1 MTFLALYLA
10 GLTGAWCLTQPVP
23 GSSLLRSK
31 LARLTITLLPL
42 GFATWVAVS
51 RMEDY
56 VCPNFTPRD
65 PPHSRGTEALLA
77 YSAATATPQ
86 RGRDRRKLTRC
97 CLRHHMLPHLLA
109 EPLRVRTGAHR
120 ASGLWR
126 FRRFRPRQDAQ
137 PPEVWIRAD
146 RYGS

>member
-31 LARLTITLLPL
+31 LARLTVTLLPL

-56 VCPNFTPRD
+56 VRPDLTPRD
-65 PPHSRGTEALLA
+65 PPRSRGTEALCA

-86 RGRDRRKLTRC
+86 RGRDRRKLAR
-97 CLRHHMLPHLLA
+97 RRRRYYMLPDLLA
-109 EPLRVRTGAHR
+109 EPLRVCTGAHR
-120 ASGLWR
+120 AGGLWW
-126 FRRFRPRQDAQ
+126 FRQFKPRQDAQ
-137 PPEVWIRAD
+137 PPEVRIRAD
-146 RYGS
+146 RYRS